1 MKLEVQDTNYAA
13 TIVRVGQTTKLEGLD
28 NLVAL
33 PFFGFQALVPKTTQ
47 SGDLGVLFT
56 AETQLS
62 EEFCAKNNLF
72 RHSEKNADK
81 DAKGYLEDN
90 RRVRAIKLR
99 GHTSSA
105 LFLSIDSLAVLGITG
120 LKEGD
125 TFTHIDGVEICK
137 KYRKTQPRTR
147 GEGNRQKKSRIIDA
161 LFPKHFDTEQFFK
174 NYKRIPDGSLC
185 IVTQKVHGTSG
196 RFAHQ
201 VVKRQLSW
209 AERWAKWL
217 GFKVQETECAYF
229 CGTRNT
235 TKDPEATSGH
245 YYQDNVWAS
254 WLEKIKHKIPKNWI
268 VYGEIFGYTESGQ
281 PIQKNYT
288 YTHDVGQ
295 SSLAVYR
302 ISVVNEDGV
311 AVDLPW
317 DSVVA
322 WCKSA
327 DVGHVA
333 EMFRFYLS
341 TYTELDTIEA
351 LVSGVGQLMDKKYCE
366 MQLYKLKVAH
376 LSPESPCDEGVC
388 IRVDNGP
395 VPLILK
401 AKSPL
406 FLQHETKCLD
416 KGEVDIEEEA
426 SLEDADV
433 LAGL

>member
-1 MKLEVQDTNYAA
+1 MKLETQDTNYAA
-13 TIVRVGQTTKLEGLD
+13 TIVRVGETTKLEGLD

-33 PFFGFQALVPKTTQ
+33 PFFGFQALVPKSTR

-62 EEFCAKNNLF
+62 EEFCSKNNLF
-72 RHSEKNADK
+72 RHSEKNEDK
-81 DAKGYLEDN
+81 VAKGYLEDN

-105 LFLSIDSLAVLGITG
+105 LFLSLDSLAVLGITG

-137 KYRKTQPRTR
+137 KFRKPANPNRGPR
-147 GEGNRQKKSRIIDA
+147 EGRERKSRVIDK

-174 NYKRIPDGSLC
+174 NYQKIPNGSLC
-185 IVTQKVHGTSG
+185 VVTQKIHGTSG

-201 VVKRQLSW
+201 AVQRKLTLL
-209 AERWAKWL
+209 ERVAKWL
-217 GFKVQETECAYF
+217 GCKVQETEYAFF

-245 YYQDNVWAS
+245 YYVDNVWS
-254 WLEKIKHKIPKNWI
+254 HWLEQIKHKIPKNWI
-268 VYGEIFGYTESGQ
+268 IYGEIFGYTESGQ
-281 PIQKNYT
+281 PIQKGYT
-288 YTHDVGQ
+288 YSHDVGQ
-295 SSLAVYR
+295 SSFAVYR

-327 DVGHVA
+327 GVGHVA
-333 EMFRFYLS
+333 ELHRITIGTFGRYWS
-341 TYTELDTIEA
+341 QEELVEY
-351 LVSGVGQLMDKKYCE
+351 VQGLMDKKFLESGYFN
-366 MQLYKLKVAH
+366 VAM
-376 LSPESPCDEGVC
+376 LSKDSPCDEGVC

-416 KGEVDIEEEA
+416 KGEVDMEEEA
-426 SLEDADV
+426 ALDPA
-433 LAGL
+433 